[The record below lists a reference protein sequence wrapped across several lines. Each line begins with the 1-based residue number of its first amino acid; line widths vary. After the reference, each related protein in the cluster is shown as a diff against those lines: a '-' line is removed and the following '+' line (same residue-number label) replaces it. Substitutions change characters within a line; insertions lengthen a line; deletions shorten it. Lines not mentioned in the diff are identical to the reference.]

1 MKPISNYFAPVL
13 CLAILAFC
21 DYAFIVFNSKQPD
34 PVLITCQQ
42 VIVLRAVWSQ
52 LVAMWKN
59 PGFIPLE
66 YAYEKQKF
74 SETVRALL
82 TMNRESNKVV
92 IVSQSSDSFLP
103 STATILHRYLQQE
116 VFIHAETES
125 VQDEESYSPSQ
136 DEWSQRASSIQT
148 IQQKESLLRKDAG
161 SLRSIESKRSLWSHK
176 DHRNNN
182 ANHQVALVKVTVAD
196 EMEFTQEANQQQQSK
211 KVTHS
216 QKTAAI
222 QLKNLKMSLSSQRSS
237 IELLWS
243 FKNSINNPT
252 SRYSV
257 QSGDDFELEYSVKL
271 TQDETNYIQH

>member
-1 MKPISNYFAPVL
+1 VL
-13 CLAILAFC
+13 L
-21 DYAFIVFNSKQPD
+21 
-34 PVLITCQQ
+34 
-42 VIVLRAVWSQ
+42 AVWSQ
-52 LVAMWKN
+52 LVAIWQN

-82 TMNRESNKVV
+82 TINRQSNKVV

-148 IQQKESLLRKDAG
+148 IQQKESLKDAG

-176 DHRNNN
+176 DIRNNY
-182 ANHQVALVKVTVAD
+182 ANH
-196 EMEFTQEANQQQQSK
+196 
-211 KVTHS
+211 
-216 QKTAAI
+216 
-222 QLKNLKMSLSSQRSS
+222 
-237 IELLWS
+237 
-243 FKNSINNPT
+243 
-252 SRYSV
+252 
-257 QSGDDFELEYSVKL
+257 
-271 TQDETNYIQH
+271 